1 MSSLDSKKAFLCE
14 SVHWTGTSLLVNSL
28 KALTTSNLDETLQGN
43 SAFGILRITSTM
55 VGTGLTPS
63 GLSWNPVKITYGVLN
78 LYLAGYSLSNTCY
91 IRSRKLSRFSSWSFS
106 ASSCAIP
113 HPCLR
118 TRSAMFSYR
127 YFSFLPGLPDASLDI
142 SRFRWRLARADVA
155 TSTCQKEYE
164 RLWLSLISDLKYFG
178 ETRYRIS
185 YLKIIC
191 IIQLWQ
197 NVLKTGNLPF
207 RLSISR
213 VTSRDFCCKQTAKVR
228 TLGQLPTTRVRNSA
242 FCCR

>member
-28 KALTTSNLDETLQGN
+28 KALTTSNLDKTLQGN

-91 IRSRKLSRFSSWSFS
+91 IRSSKLSRFSSWSFS

-142 SRFRWRLARADVA
+142 SRFCWRLARADLA
-155 TSTCQKEYE
+155 ASTCQM
-164 RLWLSLISDLKYFG
+164 RDCGWAWLVI
-178 ETRYRIS
+178 
-185 YLKIIC
+185 
-191 IIQLWQ
+191 W
-197 NVLKTGNLPF
+197 
-207 RLSISR
+207 SILVKPDIASA
-213 VTSRDFCCKQTAKVR
+213 TSK
-228 TLGQLPTTRVRNSA
+228 
-242 FCCR
+242 

>member
-1 MSSLDSKKAFLCE
+1 MSSLDSKKALLCE
-14 SVHWTGTSLLVNSL
+14 SVHWTGTSLWLILL
-28 KALTTSNLDETLQGN
+28 KPWPHHSNLDKTLQGN

-63 GLSWNPVKITYGVLN
+63 GLSWNLVKITYGVLN

-127 YFSFLPGLPDASLDI
+127 YFSFLPGLPAASLDT
-142 SRFRWRLARADVA
+142 SRFRWWNEQLEIMCC
-155 TSTCQKEYE
+155 SEY
-164 RLWLSLISDLKYFG
+164 S
-178 ETRYRIS
+178 
-185 YLKIIC
+185 
-191 IIQLWQ
+191 
-197 NVLKTGNLPF
+197 
-207 RLSISR
+207 
-213 VTSRDFCCKQTAKVR
+213 
-228 TLGQLPTTRVRNSA
+228 
-242 FCCR
+242 

>member
-28 KALTTSNLDETLQGN
+28 KALTTSNLDKTLQGN

-118 TRSAMFSYR
+118 TRSAIFSYR
-127 YFSFLPGLPDASLDI
+127 YFSFLPGLPAASLDI
-142 SRFRWRLARADVA
+142 SRFRWWNEQLEIMCVQNTDKNIR
-155 TSTCQKEYE
+155 
-164 RLWLSLISDLKYFG
+164 
-178 ETRYRIS
+178 
-185 YLKIIC
+185 KI
-191 IIQLWQ
+191 
-197 NVLKTGNLPF
+197 
-207 RLSISR
+207 
-213 VTSRDFCCKQTAKVR
+213 CCKVR
-228 TLGQLPTTRVRNSA
+228 PDDLRG
-242 FCCR
+242 